1 MLSFVLLDGCSSSP
15 LVTSERS
22 LSVCAAMF
30 EIIAGVK
37 NDFLL
42 SAAIDGS
49 DQVKT
54 Q

>member
-1 MLSFVLLDGCSSSP
+1 
-15 LVTSERS
+15 
-22 LSVCAAMF
+22 MF

-54 Q
+54 QGGVV